1 MVVRDSS
8 LSQPKT
14 TFPFCPRLFPAL
26 FRELLLFT
34 PQATLLWGVLWH
46 HLPLASSP
54 FTERDVRGAG
64 VGSLARG
71 PCLGILC
78 HSLVTLVAASL

>member
-14 TFPFCPRLFPAL
+14 TFLFCPRLFPAL

-34 PQATLLWGVLWH
+34 TQATLLWWG
-46 HLPLASSP
+46 PMASSAP
-54 FTERDVRGAG
+54 GIFSFRRKGRGAG
-64 VGSLARG
+64 VASLARG